1 MKKLISSFFLLFAC
15 TVGSFAQNELLPDVN
30 VTTLEGQKVS
40 IREYIKPGQITFISF
55 WATWC
60 SPCKKELENIMD
72 LYPEWKEK
80 YNVEVIAVSID
91 DSRTAS
97 KVSPYIK
104 AKKWPYKVVLDGNED
119 LKRALNVQAVPY
131 AFLLDQNGKIVYS
144 HNGYVEGDEFELEE
158 KIKALMGK

>member
-1 MKKLISSFFLLFAC
+1 
-15 TVGSFAQNELLPDVN
+15 
-30 VTTLEGQKVS
+30 
-40 IREYIKPGQITFISF
+40 
-55 WATWC
+55 
-60 SPCKKELENIMD
+60 MD

-104 AKKWPYKVVLDGNED
+104 AKKWPYQVVLDGNED

-144 HNGYVEGDEFELEE
+144 HNGYVEGDEFELED
-158 KIKALMGK
+158 KIKALVGK

>member
-1 MKKLISSFFLLFAC
+1 MKKIVSIAVLFTA
-15 TVGSFAQNELLPDVN
+15 FAFSAVAQELLPDVN
-30 VTTLEGQKVS
+30 VTTLEGKSVS

-104 AKKWPYKVVLDGNED
+104 AKKWPYQVVLDGNED

-144 HNGYVEGDEFELEE
+144 HNGYVEGDEFELED
-158 KIKALMGK
+158 KIKALVGK